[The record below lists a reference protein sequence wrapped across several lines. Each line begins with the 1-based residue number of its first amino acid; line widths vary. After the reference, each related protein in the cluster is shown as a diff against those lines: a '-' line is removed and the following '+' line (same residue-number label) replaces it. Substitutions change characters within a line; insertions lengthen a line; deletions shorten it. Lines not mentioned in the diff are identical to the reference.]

1 MLTFMVFYAA
11 FYAIMVGAEKTVL
24 KNKLQLSTNR
34 RLIYTGVAALAWPL
48 TLTAGV
54 VGGGVYLYGRKD
66 QVKQLVQYNKG
77 KFLK

>member
-1 MLTFMVFYAA
+1 MLIFMVFYAA

-48 TLTAGV
+48 TLTAV

-66 QVKQLVQYNKG
+66 QVKQLVQSNKG
-77 KFLK
+77 EFLK

>member
-54 VGGGVYLYGRKD
+54 VGGVYLYGRKD
-66 QVKQLVQYNKG
+66 QVKQLVQSNKG